1 MNMLHLWSSPNF
13 LAQLLQDIYEYLDVS
28 NVDGYMPEYSL
39 NSSWFIQNVV
49 GLKRKKKTKCSLQ
62 RAVNWLLDLSQ
73 LPGQRENKK
82 GLEITGIFF
91 LIIVLSMWIGDSE
104 KRSLLYKLWAAI
116 RALAVLQRWSKGFTW
131 YMHAYIRFRL
141 FFEAFFLIRPIK
153 TIQVIIST
161 SIVLCYFT
169 YGSNLYSIFLQS
181 FLVDLL
187 AYIVC
192 IL

>member
-91 LIIVLSMWIGDSE
+91 LLLFSVCELEIQRREASYTSCGQQSE
-104 KRSLLYKLWAAI
+104 
-116 RALAVLQRWSKGFTW
+116 
-131 YMHAYIRFRL
+131 H
-141 FFEAFFLIRPIK
+141 
-153 TIQVIIST
+153 
-161 SIVLCYFT
+161 
-169 YGSNLYSIFLQS
+169 LQS
-181 FLVDLL
+181 FRGGQRDLL
-187 AYIVC
+187 DTC
-192 IL
+192 MHILGSDYFLKHFFSLDLLRPSR